1 MHESSPR
8 NGLFKREPDI
18 VGANASGDRHQGLRT
33 LLRYLANG
41 SKPSS
46 AQTSAKSRMKP
57 WEKAVRVPGG
67 FPAGLPLWPGG
78 HRVGLPTSA
87 RLEFIRVYA

>member
-1 MHESSPR
+1 MPTDPAGTAALDAMNLAGVAGRHGHAASATSP
-8 NGLFKREPDI
+8 E
-18 VGANASGDRHQGLRT
+18 V
-33 LLRYLANG
+33 
-41 SKPSS
+41 
-46 AQTSAKSRMKP
+46 
-57 WEKAVRVPGG
+57 VRVPGG